1 MQAHVHFQA
10 SLCRKGV
17 AADVT
22 AEELLPCEKAK
33 THRYVPTTVD
43 AEPVAQVPR
52 EALRPAGGCGR
63 ARGLLRNENASSAR
77 FTGRSVSLPHLVSTI
92 STPVRHTAV

>member
-10 SLCRKGV
+10 SLRRKGV

-33 THRYVPTTVD
+33 TRRYVPTVD

-52 EALRPAGGCGR
+52 EALCPAGCCGR
-63 ARGLLRNENASSAR
+63 ARGLLGNGNASSAR
-77 FTGRSVSLPHLVSTI
+77 FTGSSVSLPHLASTI
-92 STPVRHTAV
+92 STPVRHTGV